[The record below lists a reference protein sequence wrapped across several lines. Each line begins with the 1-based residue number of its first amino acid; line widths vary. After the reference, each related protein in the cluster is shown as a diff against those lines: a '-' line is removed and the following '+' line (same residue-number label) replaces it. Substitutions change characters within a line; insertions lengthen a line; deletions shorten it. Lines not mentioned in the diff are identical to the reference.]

1 MFYQKQVTRD
11 QDEGKDADADVE
23 TVFVQ
28 VEGAVRHEPA
38 DQPEDR
44 RHVEHDQEEQDGVF
58 ESLKGRPVHVS

>member
-1 MFYQKQVTRD
+1 MNKCETFYQKQVTRD

-38 DQPEDR
+38 DQANDCC
-44 RHVEHDQEEQDGVF
+44 HVQHDQEQKDGIF
-58 ESLKGRPVHVS
+58 ESLK